1 MASLE
6 LRGKK
11 YAVVFRYG
19 GLKLS
24 RSLKTS
30 SELEARTRLSRLE
43 ENLRLVEAG
52 RLIIPDDADIATFLL
67 SDGRINQKP
76 QLRQLSLSE
85 LFEKFFHD
93 LPENT
98 LEQNTLGTMK
108 IHQRHLVR
116 KLGEKFD
123 VTRLSLADL
132 QGYVRERSL
141 EDGQRGRKIG
151 AATIKKEIATLRV
164 VWNWAIDHK
173 LIKGTFPNKGL
184 RMPKTVEHPPF
195 QTWEEIEPLVVGLE
209 DVEAQAYWDCLYLR
223 VEQTE
228 EILNHVQEHALH
240 PFIYPMFVMAAHT
253 GARRSEIL
261 RSQIGDI
268 QRDTLLIREKKRRKG
283 RESTRRVPI
292 SNRLRT
298 ALDDW
303 LGKHHPGGG
312 HTFCYGEIARSRTRK
327 SDVHPIS
334 SYEAHD
340 HFKRALQGSKWKVL
354 RGWHCFR
361 HSFIS
366 NLASQGIDQRLIDE
380 FVGHTSEEIRRRY
393 RHLLPDVKQA
403 AIQSVFG

>member
-11 YAVVFRYG
+11 YAVIFRFG
-19 GLKLS
+19 GLKFS

-30 SELEARTRLSRLE
+30 SEVEARSRLSRLE

-52 RLIIPDDADIATFLL
+52 RLILPDDADPATFLL
-67 SDGRINQKP
+67 SDGNINQKP
-76 QLRQLSLSE
+76 RLRRLTIGE
-85 LFEKFFHD
+85 LFEKFFLD

-98 LEQNTLGTMK
+98 LEKNTLGTMK

-123 VTRLSLADL
+123 VPRLSLADL
-132 QGYVRERSL
+132 QGYVRERSQ
-141 EDGQRGRKIG
+141 EDGQRGKKIG
-151 AATIKKEIATLRV
+151 AATIKKEIATFRV
-164 VWNWAIDHK
+164 VWNWAMDHK
-173 LIKGTFPNKGL
+173 LVTGPFPNKGL

-195 QTWEEIEPLVVGLE
+195 QTWDEIEHLVQGME
-209 DVEAQAYWDCLYLR
+209 EVEAKAYWDCLYLR
-223 VEQTE
+223 VEETE
-228 EILNHVQEHALH
+228 EILNFVQEQARH
-240 PFIYPMFVMAAHT
+240 PFIYPMFVTAAHT

-261 RSQIGDI
+261 RSQISDI

-283 RESTRRVPI
+283 QESTRRVPI
-292 SNRLRT
+292 SGRLRT

-303 LGKHHPGGG
+303 LENHHPGGG
-312 HTFCYGEIARSRTRK
+312 HTFGYGEMVRSRTRK
-327 SDVHPIS
+327 SNVHPITGD
-334 SYEAHD
+334 EAQD
-340 HFKRALQGSKWKVL
+340 HFNRTLQSGKWKVL

-366 NLASQGIDQRLIDE
+366 NLASQGVDQRLIDE